1 MSTVKETHA
10 LAICHTPYQVLVEL
24 VRALCEDT
32 PTDFLLSAVVPE
44 AQQLTDRLAAAG
56 FPARVFDEDA
66 CGNAIQPGFLRTVLF
81 QKLLG
86 RRNVEKYYGFSL
98 SKDQYSRVYIHNDW
112 SVLGRYLQDKNIPY
126 ILCEDTFASTCH
138 PDHPLI
144 EQQRS
149 SKHFSL
155 LQKLGKGYLYW
166 GDWKG
171 VEAVETEDLSRCGL
185 TNLPVRE
192 HSKAALFAGLSSAQK
207 ETILGVFLTDPLPK
221 KADGAVIFMP
231 RDFVSEHLCTES
243 EQAAIYK
250 AAAQRYCTGGPLF
263 IKAHPRDETDYSRL
277 FPGAVILQRTMPSE
291 VLNFCLPFRFAR
303 AVTIESTVLGS
314 FQVAD
319 EKITLTLAEAR
330 ALIEPN
336 AR

>member
-1 MSTVKETHA
+1 MSGAKQRA

-24 VRALCEDT
+24 VRALKEDM
-32 PTDFLLSAVVPE
+32 PTDFLLSAVVPD
-44 AQQLTDRLAAAG
+44 ASALSGRLAAAG
-56 FPARVFDEDA
+56 FSAQVFDEDA
-66 CGNAIQPGFLRTVLF
+66 CGNAIQPGLVRTLLF

-86 RRNVEKYYGFSL
+86 RRNVEKHYGFTL
-98 SKDQYSRVYIHNDW
+98 CKNQYSRVYIHNDW

-138 PDHPLI
+138 PDHALI
-144 EQQRS
+144 DRQRAQP
-149 SKHFSL
+149 HFRL

-171 VEAVETEDLSRCGL
+171 ICAVETEDLARCGL
-185 TNLPVRE
+185 SGMPIAE
-192 HSKAALFAGLSSAQK
+192 HSKAALFAALTPGQK
-207 ETILGVFLTDPLPK
+207 ETILRVFLTDPLPQ

-231 RDFVSEHLCTES
+231 RDFVSEHLCTEA
-243 EQAAIYK
+243 EQAALYK
-250 AAAQRYCTGGPLF
+250 AAAQRFCTGGPLF
-263 IKAHPRDETDYSRL
+263 IKAHPRDKTDYSRL

-319 EKITLTLAEAR
+319 EKITLTLAQAR
-330 ALIEPN
+330 ALIEPSG
-336 AR
+336 R

>member
-1 MSTVKETHA
+1 MSGAKQRA

-24 VRALCEDT
+24 VRALRENA
-32 PTDFLLSAVVPE
+32 PTDFLLSAVVPD
-44 AQQLTDRLAAAG
+44 AVSLSRRLAAAG
-56 FPARVFDEDA
+56 FSAQVFDEDA
-66 CGNAIQPGFLRTVLF
+66 CGNAIQPGLVRTLLF

-86 RRNVEKYYGFSL
+86 RRNVEKYYGFTL
-98 SKDQYSRVYIHNDW
+98 CKNRYSRVYIHNDW

-144 EQQRS
+144 DRQRAQP
-149 SKHFSL
+149 HFRL

-171 VEAVETEDLSRCGL
+171 VCAVETEDRARCGL
-185 TNLPVRE
+185 TRMPIAE
-192 HSKAALFAGLSSAQK
+192 HSKAALFATLTPGQK
-207 ETILGVFLTDPLPK
+207 ETVLRVFLTDPLPQ

-231 RDFVSEHLCTES
+231 RDFVSENLCTQA
-243 EQAAIYK
+243 EQAALYQ
-250 AAAQRYCTGGPLF
+250 AAARRFCTGGPLF

-319 EKITLTLAEAR
+319 EKITLTLAQAR
-330 ALIEPN
+330 ALIEPGG
-336 AR
+336 R